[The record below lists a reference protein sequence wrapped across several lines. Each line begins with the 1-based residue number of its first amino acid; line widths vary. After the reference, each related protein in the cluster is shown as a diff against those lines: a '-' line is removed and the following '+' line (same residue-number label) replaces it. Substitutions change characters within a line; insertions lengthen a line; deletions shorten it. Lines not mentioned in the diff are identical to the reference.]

1 MISQALSK
9 GTYNLVLTIMGTF
22 IETTFKFS
30 LVSLEI
36 AERQLHHNFVMECM
50 C

>member
-1 MISQALSK
+1 
-9 GTYNLVLTIMGTF
+9 MGTF

-36 AERQLHHNFVMECM
+36 AERITPQLCNGMYVLEASINR
-50 C
+50 